1 MSQAFLAGRRV
12 SSLMAHTSPCVI
24 SIMGPTASG
33 KTRLALELVQ
43 RLPCRII
50 SVDSAMVYRGMDIG
64 TAKPTLAEQAAAPH
78 RLIDIRDPAQAYSA
92 GQFCTDALNEIADIV
107 KSGHIPLLVGGTM
120 LYHRALQYGLSALPS
135 ADPKIRQAL
144 STEAEHLGWPAL
156 HQRLKELDPLAAAR
170 IHCNDGQ
177 RIQRA
182 LEIHAMTGT
191 PFSTYCQQ
199 QPRMSPAF
207 RWLNIALWP
216 VDREQLHQRI
226 MRRFEQMLTQGLL
239 EEVQALRARPDLH
252 VDLPALRAVGY
263 RQVWEYLENKSNR
276 EEMMQRA
283 TAKTRQLAKQ
293 QLTWLRAWPQKHDVD
308 SEDPFLTARV
318 LQLIREFLI

>member
-12 SSLMAHTSPCVI
+12 RSLMANTSPCVI

-43 RLPCRII
+43 QLPCRII

-107 KSGHIPLLVGGTM
+107 KSGQIPLLVGGTM

-144 STEAEHLGWPAL
+144 SMEAEHLGWPAL
-156 HQRLKELDPLAAAR
+156 HQRLKELDPLAAE
-170 IHCNDGQ
+170 C
-177 RIQRA
+177 
-182 LEIHAMTGT
+182 
-191 PFSTYCQQ
+191 
-199 QPRMSPAF
+199 
-207 RWLNIALWP
+207 
-216 VDREQLHQRI
+216 DRSI
-226 MRRFEQMLTQGLL
+226 
-239 EEVQALRARPDLH
+239 
-252 VDLPALRAVGY
+252 
-263 RQVWEYLENKSNR
+263 W
-276 EEMMQRA
+276 
-283 TAKTRQLAKQ
+283 
-293 QLTWLRAWPQKHDVD
+293 
-308 SEDPFLTARV
+308 
-318 LQLIREFLI
+318 